1 MTEFYYVVFEDAR
14 RVHVFDTPVEAY
26 AYHKAHEGC
35 QVWRQYADETGH
47 YCMVR
52 WLQEKV
58 LMKILLKDDTYI
70 ENVICILPLEP
81 DDWLITLAYSRHIGG
96 GQSVNEIHLD
106 PAFVV
111 KIQE

>member
-1 MTEFYYVVFEDAR
+1 MLVFEDAR

-35 QVWRQYADETGH
+35 QVWRQYADENWSLLNG
-47 YCMVR
+47 YAVIG
-52 WLQEKV
+52 KV

-70 ENVICILPLEP
+70 ENVICILPLEAGRLA
-81 DDWLITLAYSRHIGG
+81 DYLAYSRHIGG

-106 PAFVV
+106 PAFLL
-111 KIQE
+111 